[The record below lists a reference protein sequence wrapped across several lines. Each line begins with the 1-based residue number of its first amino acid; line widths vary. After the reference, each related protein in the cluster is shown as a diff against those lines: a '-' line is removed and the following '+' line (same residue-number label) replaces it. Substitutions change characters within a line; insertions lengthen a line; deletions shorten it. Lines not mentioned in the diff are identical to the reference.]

1 MRIALKEAAKGCGL
15 TSPNPR
21 VGAVLVKDGRE
32 LARGFHRAYGEPHA
46 EVDCLAKLKE
56 GEAEGSTMYVNLE
69 PCCHHGKTPPCT
81 AAIEK
86 AGVRRVVYGMSDPN
100 QKVAGGGLK
109 QLRAAGIAVSGPI
122 LESEARDL
130 NRGYIKYLETGR
142 PWVTLKFAQSLDGR
156 IATRTGDSRWIS
168 SPHSLKLAH
177 QLRAEHD
184 ADMVGINTALAD
196 DPQLT
201 VRRVKGTNP
210 YRIVLDPELRL
221 NPNAKVFDAE
231 PLPVLIATKENPPP
245 EKALILIDKGA
256 ELIELPDTEDGSL
269 DTGVLLNELGG
280 RGIHYLLV
288 EGGAGIFKRIIKAGL
303 FDEIIVITA
312 PVLIGG
318 DGIASVPS
326 LGIQKVADAVKLK
339 VYKRK
344 SYGSDLVVWHR
355 PLL

>member
-1 MRIALKEAAKGCGL
+1 LKEAAKGCGL

-168 SPHSLKLAH
+168 SPGSLKLAH

-210 YRIVLDPELRL
+210 YRIVLDP
-221 NPNAKVFDAE
+221 A
-231 PLPVLIATKENPPP
+231 